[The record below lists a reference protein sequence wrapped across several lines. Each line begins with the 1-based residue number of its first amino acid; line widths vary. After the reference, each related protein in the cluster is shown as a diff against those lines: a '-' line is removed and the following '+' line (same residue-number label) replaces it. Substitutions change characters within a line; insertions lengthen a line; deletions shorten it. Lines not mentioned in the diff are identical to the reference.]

1 MMNPLA
7 FERSVT
13 TLPQQIEI
21 VKRRLPYIAEIYKVD
36 EKANMKTD
44 YMENVDAYAISND
57 ARHYNI
63 QFKVR
68 NEGNNDFVLIAKKIS
83 GKAVMTNDIGFMYH
97 NKKYTFELKSADIY
111 VETLGNGETYILT
124 REEINSLERC
134 PLLGLAEAITGIQPK
149 YVYADDGSKIDTGDF
164 YVFISSKQINLLKSA
179 ILNASLA

>member
-63 QFKVR
+63 
-68 NEGNNDFVLIAKKIS
+68 
-83 GKAVMTNDIGFMYH
+83 
-97 NKKYTFELKSADIY
+97 
-111 VETLGNGETYILT
+111 
-124 REEINSLERC
+124 
-134 PLLGLAEAITGIQPK
+134 
-149 YVYADDGSKIDTGDF
+149 
-164 YVFISSKQINLLKSA
+164 
-179 ILNASLA
+179 